1 MYKNL
6 IILAVLLF
14 STQAMAEDRALAQMR
29 SENRVA
35 LVIGNNTYQRP
46 LTRLNNTINDAQA
59 IRNILA
65 NRGFD
70 VIYRENLSHRAFDA
84 VLEEF
89 YQKLR
94 YGGVGLLY
102 FSGHGLEFNGQNYLI
117 PTDAKIGAKSDT
129 QYEAVAL
136 NKITDRIQKVGN
148 RLNIVILDACRN
160 DPFAKAYGVGGLAKT
175 EPPIG
180 LLVSYATGAGQVSS
194 DGRVGGNG
202 LFTQYLIENMKKPLS
217 IEEVFKKTRA
227 SVYDASGGT
236 QFPALYNQI
245 VKGDFYFTLP
255 SVQTQSTQTTYVAP
269 QPVQI
274 QPQSTYIAPQPVVV
288 QSAPVSSSN
297 SLQWITPIKSVC
309 EKGLFSKRGEID
321 EGGYCK
327 STWENAKEIC
337 KDSGGILPS
346 KDILEQVITDCKK
359 EYVNGINHCFLNK
372 GFGNLFYYWSSDI
385 VGDNVHVWFV
395 AFRGSGGSNT
405 SKKTSKHYVR
415 CVRAGE

>member
-35 LVIGNNTYQRP
+35 LVIGNNAYQRP

-65 NRGFD
+65 NRGFE

-89 YQKLR
+89 YQKLG

-136 NKITDRIQKVGN
+136 NKITDRIKKIGN

-160 DPFAKAYGVGGLAKT
+160 DPFAKASGVGGLAKA
-175 EPPIG
+175 EPIG
-180 LLVSYATGAGQVSS
+180 LFVSYATGAGQVSS

-202 LFTQYLIENMKKPLS
+202 LFTQYLIENMKKPLPLQD
-217 IEEVFKKTRA
+217 VFKATRA
-227 SVYDASGGT
+227 SVYEASGGN
-236 QFPALYNQI
+236 QFPAIYDQI

-269 QPVQI
+269 TAPLQL
-274 QPQSTYIAPQPVVV
+274 PQPVLIP
-288 QSAPVSSSN
+288 APIVSTPSSSK
-297 SLQWITPIKSVC
+297 WISSTKKKV
-309 EKGLFSKRGEID
+309 
-321 EGGYCK
+321 
-327 STWENAKEIC
+327 TWEKAKEIC
-337 KDSGGILPS
+337 KNSGGKLPTREELR
-346 KDILEQVITDCKK
+346 KVVTDCGGKVNYGGKNGDNISYLSCYK
-359 EYVNGINHCFLNK
+359 EK
-372 GFGNLFYYWSSDI
+372 GFTSDVYWSSST
-385 VGDNVHVWFV
+385 NVLDWSHAWVLNFD
-395 AFRGSGGSNT
+395 SGCDGQFSYT
-405 SKKTSKHYVR
+405 HKSHVR
-415 CVRAGE
+415 CIRAGE